1 MKHLEM
7 DKYIIVTFALQRHL
21 AFLKD
26 VFFVFILFAL
36 VTVCIFVSLLGN
48 RSIHYN

>member
-1 MKHLEM
+1 M
-7 DKYIIVTFALQRHL
+7 DKYIIVTFPLQRHL

-26 VFFVFILFAL
+26 VFFVFISFAL
-36 VTVCIFVSLLGN
+36 ATICILVSLIGN